1 MLNNLTF
8 IANNIG
14 SSVNDAVEYGRMW
27 NPATNPAAIAKD
39 NAGLMQLKRMYGEM
53 RAHDVLLQCM
63 YMVKIENIF
72 DLNGD
77 IPWFNDKTLTY
88 LVTDT
93 ELSFGSGESESFY
106 AGALPAGYMTQKT
119 EDDIDMTFIETLNG
133 DIFKS
138 YRACHKMIFNAD
150 GTVNEPKKYAFK
162 LTIGLIHNKKNNH
175 IAPVARSWIVCV
187 KSGRTEVS
195 SAGRSEVIKDTI
207 TFQKL
212 RPPMFER

>member
-1 MLNNLTF
+1 MITDNRVTALLN
-8 IANNIG
+8 
-14 SSVNDAVEYGRMW
+14 
-27 NPATNPAAIAKD
+27 ATNKAAKKALGVD
-39 NAGLMQLKRMYGEM
+39 SSGLMQLKRMYGEM

-72 DLNGD
+72 GLKGD
-77 IPWFNDKTLTY
+77 IPWFKDKSLSF

-106 AGALPAGYMTQKT
+106 AGALPAGYMTQKS

-138 YRACHKMIFNAD
+138 YRACHKLIFNAD

-162 LTIGLIHNKKNNH
+162 LTVGLIHNKKNNH
-175 IAPVARSWIVCV
+175 ISPVARSWIVCV

-195 SAGRSEVIKDTI
+195 SAGRSEIIKDTI

>member
-1 MLNNLTF
+1 MITDNRVTALLN
-8 IANNIG
+8 
-14 SSVNDAVEYGRMW
+14 
-27 NPATNPAAIAKD
+27 ATNKAAKQALGVD
-39 NAGLMQLKRMYGEM
+39 SSGLMQLKRMYGKM

-72 DLNGD
+72 GLKGD
-77 IPWFNDKTLTY
+77 IPWFKDKSLSF

-106 AGALPAGYMTQKT
+106 AGALPAGYMTQKS

-138 YRACHKMIFNAD
+138 YRACHKLIFNAD

-162 LTIGLIHNKKNNH
+162 LTVGLIHNKANNH
-175 IAPVARSWIVCV
+175 ISPVARSWIVCV

-195 SAGRSEVIKDTI
+195 SAGRSEIIKDTI

>member
-1 MLNNLTF
+1 MITDNRVTALLN
-8 IANNIG
+8 
-14 SSVNDAVEYGRMW
+14 
-27 NPATNPAAIAKD
+27 ATNKAAKQALGVD
-39 NAGLMQLKRMYGEM
+39 SSGLMQLKRMYGEM

-72 DLNGD
+72 GLKGD
-77 IPWFNDKTLTY
+77 IPWFKDKSLSF

-106 AGALPAGYMTQKT
+106 AGALPAGYMTQKS

-138 YRACHKMIFNAD
+138 YRACHKLIFNAD

-162 LTIGLIHNKKNNH
+162 LTVGLIHNKKNNH
-175 IAPVARSWIVCV
+175 ISPVARSWIVCV

-195 SAGRSEVIKDTI
+195 SAGRSEIIKDTI

>member
-1 MLNNLTF
+1 M
-8 IANNIG
+8 IIDDRANALFNETASALFNEGKNTVKRGLGI
-14 SSVNDAVEYGRMW
+14 
-27 NPATNPAAIAKD
+27 D
-39 NAGLMQLKRMYGEM
+39 NGGLMQLKRLYGELK
-53 RAHDVLLQCM
+53 AHDVLLQCM
-63 YMVKIENIF
+63 YMVKIENVF
-72 DLNGD
+72 GLKGN
-77 IPWFNDKTLTY
+77 IPWFNDKSLTY
-88 LVTDT
+88 LVTDA
-93 ELSFGSGESESFY
+93 ELSFGSGESETFY

-138 YRACHKMIFNAD
+138 YRACHKLIFNAD

-162 LTIGLIHNKKNNH
+162 LTIGLIHNKKNSH
-175 IAPVARSWIVCV
+175 ISPVARTWIVGV

-195 SAGRSEVIKDTI
+195 SAGRSEIIKETI